1 MFYKFFDKKTS
12 GEAARPPQS
21 ETLPTQATGNKSA
34 IKIEIM
40 SNKELAEELHKL
52 IIRNFEK
59 RKVHSS
65 FIENIWDA
73 DIVDMKLISKFN
85 KGSILLTFIANMH
98 VLLL

>member
-1 MFYKFFDKKTS
+1 
-12 GEAARPPQS
+12 
-21 ETLPTQATGNKSA
+21 
-34 IKIEIM
+34 M

-73 DIVDMKLISKFN
+73 DITDMKLISKFN